1 MRFIIAATLFFLA
14 QLSWSASPFHQH
26 LQSTAQSLSAF
37 YMYQLTEGDEKH
49 LREFTKYRQDANQ
62 ALENC
67 TEPQK
72 ALFLSRWNKLQQD
85 WEFDNVAGVGLNLVR
100 RVRLNLR
107 EYMTEA
113 YLYSTELPNEL
124 NGVAAK
130 IQDIQLL
137 TAIMSARTMDVASS
151 HLGSQS
157 LTKHD
162 LQIQSKNLAKIVQQ
176 RLARLSKM
184 KLSKE
189 QTLTLRK
196 VKTQFDFV
204 EDSLVDHNKVA
215 PYFLVYRNVIRLGK
229 LLDKQVAGF

>member
-1 MRFIIAATLFFLA
+1 
-14 QLSWSASPFHQH
+14 
-26 LQSTAQSLSAF
+26 
-37 YMYQLTEGDEKH
+37 
-49 LREFTKYRQDANQ
+49 
-62 ALENC
+62 
-67 TEPQK
+67 
-72 ALFLSRWNKLQQD
+72 
-85 WEFDNVAGVGLNLVR
+85 
-100 RVRLNLR
+100 
-107 EYMTEA
+107 MTEA
-113 YLYSTELPNEL
+113 YLYSTELPSDL
-124 NGVAAK
+124 GGVSEK
-130 IQDIQLL
+130 IRDIQLL

-189 QTLTLRK
+189 QTSTLRK

-204 EDSLVDHNKVA
+204 EDSLVDHSKVA